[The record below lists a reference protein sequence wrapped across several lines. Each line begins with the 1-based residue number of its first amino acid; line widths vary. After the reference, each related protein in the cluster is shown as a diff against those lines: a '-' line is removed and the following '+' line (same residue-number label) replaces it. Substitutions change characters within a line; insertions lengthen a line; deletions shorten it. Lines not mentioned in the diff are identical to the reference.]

1 MSIALTQL
9 KKLPDTPG
17 VYFFLGRNKKI
28 LYIGKAT
35 SLRSRV
41 RSYFV
46 EDIATVRSPLIAQM
60 VQEATHI
67 DHRTTDSVL
76 EALILEADLI
86 KKFRPEF
93 NTKEKDDKSF
103 YCVTI
108 TNEDFPIIGL
118 NRKKDINFETMKVSG
133 TSLKA
138 VYGPYPEG
146 MSIKEGLKIIRKI
159 FPYRDE
165 KCKITSVP
173 KACFNYQIGLCPGT
187 CVHAITKQ
195 QYVLTIRNIELFFKG
210 KKKALLA
217 LLTKEMTKLVKE
229 EAFEAAATKRNQIWA
244 LEHIR
249 DVSLLKKESLTGSSD
264 ERPFRIEAY
273 DIAHMSGKDM
283 VGVMVVMEND
293 EFKKNEYRKFI
304 IKNFDASNDT
314 GALREMIV
322 RRNTHTEWQTADL
335 VVIDGGQAQIN
346 VATELFDSR
355 VVVSVIKDDKHRARE
370 IVGGKSLVDKYRQN
384 IISINT
390 EAHRYA
396 IAFHKKRRNKSF
408 LPR

>member
-1 MSIALTQL
+1 MSMTLAQL
-9 KKLPDTPG
+9 KKLPDAPG

-41 RSYFV
+41 RSYLV

-60 VQEATHI
+60 VQEATHV

-103 YCVTI
+103 YCVTL
-108 TNEDFPIIGL
+108 TKEDFPVISL
-118 NRKKDINFETMKVSG
+118 ARKKDINFETMMLGDTK
-133 TSLKA
+133 LKA

-165 KCKITSVP
+165 KCKITPVS

-187 CVHAITKQ
+187 CVHAISKKQ
-195 QYVLTIRNIELFFKG
+195 YAVTIRNIELFFKG
-210 KKKALLA
+210 KKQALLT
-217 LLTKEMTKLVKE
+217 LLTKEMNKLVKD
-229 EAFEAAATKRNQIWA
+229 EAFEAAAVKRNQIWA

-249 DVSLLKKESLTGSSD
+249 DVSLLKKESLAGTLG
-264 ERPFRIEAY
+264 EKPFRIEAY

-283 VGVMVVMEND
+283 VGVMVVMENG
-293 EFKKNEYRKFI
+293 EFNKNEYRKFI
-304 IKNFDASNDT
+304 IKGFGASNDT
-314 GALREMIV
+314 GALREMLV
-322 RRNTHTEWQTADL
+322 RRNAHAEWQKADL

-346 VATELFDSR
+346 VATELFDPQ
-355 VVVSVIKDDKHRARE
+355 VVASVVKDDKHRARE
-370 IVGGKSLVDKYRQN
+370 IMGDKAAVDKYRQN
-384 IISINT
+384 IISINA
-390 EAHRYA
+390 EAHRCA
-396 IAFHKKRRNKSF
+396 IAFHKKRRNKTF
-408 LPR
+408 LLH